1 MEVLTLFQFGLY
13 WTSKKTEQQRKV
25 GDIIFTTY
33 EGSLKARNIQR
44 DNRVSIC
51 VDDQTP
57 QFSFVTIHGTAK
69 IYSS

>member
-1 MEVLTLFQFGLY
+1 MTE
-13 WTSKKTEQQRKV
+13 KTEQIRKV
-25 GDIIFTTY
+25 GDIVFTTY

-57 QFSFVTIHGTAK
+57 QFSFVTIHGTAR
-69 IYSS
+69 IYHSKQNELFNGLPK